1 MLEFML
7 LALVFLLLGMLVVI
21 SVETHKQSEAL
32 ETNQRKNFKI
42 YAPGMNPD
50 EQPFPIVNNCD
61 IFGEKCD
68 DTVEISPTVI
78 PTVPLSQG
86 MEKLAENQLVD
97 FGPYLFG
104 IYDSHL
110 AIVDSEGGK
119 HRMFLGENVRITYA
133 DIMVL
138 YIETKTTK
146 VVIAK
151 GSPFISVRNPMA
163 FIKTDQGNLKP
174 QWRNGPNGYRN
185 CSILPK
191 NKHLEQLLTLNSNV
205 LLISAHIRAKKI
217 ELIWSKNGT
226 DHVLMLIP
234 AYLPPVAS
242 LTGIFLKTPRVTFRL
257 ERGSIWNYPL
267 RSFRPIKNNQK
278 ASKLENIVY
287 DSVGK
292 KLIDKED
299 PQNSVSKI
307 IQWLNENSHVRND
320 PYNYAIVR
328 SNFCILQKEN
338 KFVCWYSVDFYY
350 RTIPIVNLDNIPN
363 VEIIHKLYE
372 LLSH

>member
-1 MLEFML
+1 MLEFIL
-7 LALVFLLLGMLVVI
+7 LALVFLLLGMLVVVSI
-21 SVETHKQSEAL
+21 DTHKQSETL
-32 ETNQRKNFKI
+32 ETKNRNFEI
-42 YAPGMNPD
+42 YTPGMNPNK
-50 EQPFPIVNNCD
+50 QPFPIVNDCNT
-61 IFGEKCD
+61 FGKKCD
-68 DTVEISPTVI
+68 DTVKICPTII
-78 PTVPLSQG
+78 PTVPLSQE
-86 MEKLAENQLVD
+86 MEKLAENGLVD

-104 IYDSHL
+104 IYNSYL

-119 HRMFLGENVRITYA
+119 HRMFLGDNIRITYA

-151 GSPFISVRNPMA
+151 GSPFISVQNPKA
-163 FIKTDQGNLKP
+163 YIETDQGNLKP

-185 CSILPK
+185 CSILPQ
-191 NKHLEQLLTLNSNV
+191 NKQLEQLLSLNSDV

-226 DHVLMLIP
+226 GHILMLIP
-234 AYLPPVAS
+234 AHLSPVAS
-242 LTGIFLKTPRVTFRL
+242 LTGVFLDTPRGKFRL
-257 ERGSIWNYPL
+257 ERGSVWNYSL
-267 RSFRPIKNNQK
+267 RSFQPIKNDQK

-287 DSVGK
+287 DCVGK

-299 PQNSVSKI
+299 PQNSVLKI
-307 IQWLNENSHVRND
+307 IQWLNENSHMRID
-320 PYNYAIVR
+320 SYNYAIVR

-338 KFVCWYSVDFYY
+338 KFVCWNSVDFYY
-350 RTIPIVNLDNIPN
+350 RTFPIINLENIPN
-363 VEIIHKLYE
+363 VEILHKLYE